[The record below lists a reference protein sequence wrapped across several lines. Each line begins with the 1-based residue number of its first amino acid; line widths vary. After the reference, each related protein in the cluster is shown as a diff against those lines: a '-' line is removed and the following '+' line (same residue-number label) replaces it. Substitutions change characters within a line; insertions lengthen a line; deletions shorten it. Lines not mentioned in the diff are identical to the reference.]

1 MWQSV
6 RMLGFVYSMR
16 EGDRLLKFAG
26 YTARAMFTAFKIFS
40 EKLVWYVKLT
50 DSYAWCLL

>member
-26 YTARAMFTAFKIFS
+26 YAARAMFIAFKIFS
-40 EKLVWYVKLT
+40 EKIV
-50 DSYAWCLL
+50 